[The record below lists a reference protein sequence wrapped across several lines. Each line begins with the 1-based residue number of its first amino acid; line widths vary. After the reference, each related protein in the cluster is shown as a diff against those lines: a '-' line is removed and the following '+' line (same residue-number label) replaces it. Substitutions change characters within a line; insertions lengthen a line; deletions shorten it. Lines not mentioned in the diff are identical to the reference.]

1 MAEPVGLA
9 GDAARHFLQIA
20 GDVGEL
26 DAEAADPVGKL
37 IDQPFAVRR
46 RGRGVDGSSRA
57 IIGIGSGLVRDHS
70 LYAVRKPPQWRP
82 LTRTGTSI
90 SRIITVLPLPMS
102 RA

>member
-1 MAEPVGLA
+1 MAEPLGLA
-9 GDAARHFLQIA
+9 GNAAGDFLQTA
-20 GDVGEL
+20 GDVGKL
-26 DAEAADPVGKL
+26 DAEASDPVGKL
-37 IDQPFAVRR
+37 IDQPFAIRR
-46 RGRGVDGSSRA
+46 RDRVSQAPLLED
-57 IIGIGSGLVRDHS
+57 IIGYS